1 MKRKKLNEL
10 SLAERVKTPKTK
22 FWRRMQNLGIVIG
35 GVAGTLIA
43 APIALPAAAI
53 TALTYAA
60 TVGGVITAVSQ
71 FAADPDRTPQVSE
84 D

>member
-10 SLAERVKTPKTK
+10 SVGERLRTPKPK

-35 GVAGTLIA
+35 GVAGAIIA
-43 APIALPAAAI
+43 APVALPAAAI
-53 TALTYAA
+53 TVLTYAA

-71 FAADPDRTPQVSE
+71 FAADPDKAPQVSE

>member
-10 SLAERVKTPKTK
+10 SVGERLRTPKPK

-35 GVAGTLIA
+35 GVAGAIIA
-43 APIALPAAAI
+43 APVALPAAAI

-71 FAADPDRTPQVSE
+71 FAADPDKAPQVSE